1 MPKKILLTQSAL
13 EKVEAEMD
21 ALIIKRKEIAEEIK
35 KAREFGDL
43 SENAEYHAAREAQ
56 SHNETEILRIREM
69 LENYELVEES
79 DGSSVSLNTEL
90 KILYVGDNEED
101 TIKIVS
107 TIEADPFDGKLS
119 NESPI
124 GSGLIGRTTGET
136 VDIQT
141 PGGMIQVKILEIL

>member
-13 EKVEAEMD
+13 EKVEVEMD

-79 DGSSVSLNTEL
+79 DGNSVSMNTEL
-90 KILYVGDNEED
+90 KILYINDNEED

-107 TIEADPFDGKLS
+107 TIEADPFEGLLS

-124 GSGLIGRTTGET
+124 GAGLIGRAVGET
-136 VDIQT
+136 VDVQT
-141 PGGMIQVKILEIL
+141 PGGMIQIKILEIL

>member
-35 KAREFGDL
+35 SAREFGDL

-79 DGSSVSLNTEL
+79 DGNSVSMNTEL
-90 KILYVGDNEED
+90 KILYVEDNEED

-107 TIEADPFDGKLS
+107 TIEAEPFEGKLS

-124 GSGLIGRTTGET
+124 GAGLIGRSVGET

-141 PGGMIQVKILEIL
+141 PGGMIQIKIIDIL

>member
-79 DGSSVSLNTEL
+79 DGNSVSMNTEL
-90 KILYVGDNEED
+90 KILYVEDNEED

-107 TIEADPFDGKLS
+107 TIEADPFEGKLS

-124 GSGLIGRTTGET
+124 GAGLIGRSVGET
-136 VDIQT
+136 VEVQT
-141 PGGMIQVKILEIL
+141 PGGLIQLKILEIL

>member
-13 EKVEAEMD
+13 DKVEAEMD

-79 DGSSVSLNTEL
+79 DGDSVSLNTEL
-90 KILYVGDNEED
+90 KILYVDDNEED
-101 TIKIVS
+101 SIQIVS

-124 GSGLIGRTTGET
+124 GAGLIGRTVGET

-141 PGGMIQVKILEIL
+141 PGGMIQIKILELL